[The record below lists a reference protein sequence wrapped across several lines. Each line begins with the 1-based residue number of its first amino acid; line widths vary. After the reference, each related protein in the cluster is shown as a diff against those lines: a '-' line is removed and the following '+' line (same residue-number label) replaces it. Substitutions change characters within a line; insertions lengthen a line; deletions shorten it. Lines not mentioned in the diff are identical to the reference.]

1 MQLST
6 KSRYASRALIELALQ
21 YGGDPVKL
29 KDIANRQDI
38 SLKYLEQVMFPLR
51 VSGYVK
57 TQKGSKGG
65 YHLARSPEAI
75 TLLEIVESV
84 EGSISPVECA
94 KNPHYCERADK
105 CPTHFAW
112 VGLKEAIEKELGK
125 TTLANLVEKYKNLNA
140 RK

>member
-51 VSGYVK
+51 VGGYVK

-65 YHLARSPEAI
+65 YLLARSPESI

-84 EGSISPVECA
+84 EGSVSPVECA
-94 KNPHYCERADK
+94 KNPQYCERAEK

-125 TTLANLVEKYKNLNA
+125 TTLANLVEKYNLLNEQ
-140 RK
+140 

>member
-21 YGGDPVKL
+21 FGGDPVKL
-29 KDIANRQDI
+29 KDIAKRQDI

-51 VSGYVK
+51 VGGYVT

-65 YHLARSPEAI
+65 YLLARSPESI

-84 EGSISPVECA
+84 EGSVSPVECA
-94 KNPHYCERADK
+94 KSPQFCERADK

-125 TTLANLVEKYKNLNA
+125 TTLANLVEKHKLLNEQ
-140 RK
+140 